1 MVSWIFTLV
10 KYLRDE
16 AGIKKFGKKLK
27 EIRVMKSHT
36 QESLA
41 WEAGIEPMHVSKIER
56 GIINTSLSH
65 ILALA
70 KALKIK
76 PSEFFD

>member
-1 MVSWIFTLV
+1 M

-16 AGIKKFGKKLK
+16 AGIKKFGKKLY
-27 EIRVMKSHT
+27 EIRIKKNLT
-36 QESLA
+36 QEALA

-56 GIINTSLSH
+56 AIINTSLSH
-65 ILALA
+65 ILVLA

>member
-1 MVSWIFTLV
+1 M

-16 AGIKKFGKKLK
+16 IGIKKFGKKLK
-27 EIRVMKSHT
+27 ELRLKKNFT

-70 KALKIK
+70 KALKIT
-76 PSEFFD
+76 PSEFFE